1 MQRCIR
7 VLSAALVVLT
17 LGGCG
22 QSSGSGGAESEA
34 AGMSAP
40 PSPPSSAG
48 SGAPTSE
55 PASGTGSTQATD
67 VPDVAGRATISSSEV
82 ESYGDLLVDGDD
94 LTLYVF
100 FSDTDGRSTCY
111 DTCADNWPPVL
122 TDGAPRAKAR
132 SKKALLGTTER
143 DDGAVQ
149 VTYDGQPLYRYS
161 GDSAP
166 GDVLGF
172 GSGDV
177 WYPVAPDGAPI
188 DVAEG
193 RGDND
198 DGY

>member
-1 MQRCIR
+1 MQRCIH
-7 VLSAALVVLT
+7 VLSAVLLVLA

-22 QSSGSGGAESEA
+22 QGGGSDTESEDA
-34 AGMSAP
+34 VGSAP
-40 PSPPSSAG
+40 PPSAPSSV
-48 SGAPTSE
+48 PTST
-55 PASGTGSTQATD
+55 PAGADPPEARASE
-67 VPDVAGRATISSSEV
+67 VAGRATIRTAEV
-82 ESYGDLLVDGDD
+82 SSYGDVLVDGDD

-100 FSDTDGRSTCY
+100 FSDTDGRSACY

-122 TDGAPRAKAR
+122 TDGAPRARAKV
-132 SKKALLGTTER
+132 KEALLGTVER

-166 GDVLGF
+166 GDILGF

-188 DVAEG
+188 DIAEG
-193 RGDND
+193 RADSD

>member
-1 MQRCIR
+1 MQRCIH
-7 VLSAALVVLT
+7 VLSAVLLVLA

-22 QSSGSGGAESEA
+22 QGGGSDTESEDA
-34 AGMSAP
+34 VGSAP
-40 PSPPSSAG
+40 PSSAPSSV
-48 SGAPTSE
+48 PTSA
-55 PASGTGSTQATD
+55 PAATD
-67 VPDVAGRATISSSEV
+67 PSEARASEVAGRATIRTAEV
-82 ESYGDLLVDGDD
+82 SSYGDVLVDGED

-122 TDGAPRAKAR
+122 SDGAPRARAKV
-132 SKKALLGTTER
+132 KEALLGTVER

-166 GDVLGF
+166 GDILGF

-188 DVAEG
+188 DIAEG
-193 RGDND
+193 RADSD